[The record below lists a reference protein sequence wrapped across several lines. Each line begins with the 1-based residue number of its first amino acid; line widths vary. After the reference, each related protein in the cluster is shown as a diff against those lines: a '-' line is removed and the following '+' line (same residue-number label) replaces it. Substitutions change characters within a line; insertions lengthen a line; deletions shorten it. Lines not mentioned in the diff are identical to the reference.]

1 MDCRGTRRRLIANGD
16 QQPERISKFIGVVQD
31 WCAIARKLGALWQE
45 SDHSLPILVAQ
56 IVLRTIQEPSN
67 AGVIMTSN
75 TIAWWSRGLLI
86 VIADKASEVRPV
98 GSHARAASEAQRA
111 GE

>member
-16 QQPERISKFIGVVQD
+16 QQPERISKFFGVVQD

-75 TIAWWSRGLLI
+75 TIARGLL
-86 VIADKASEVRPV
+86 VAIAEMAQV
-98 GSHARAASEAQRA
+98 GTVGCNARATSEAQRA